1 MCAMPLCDCFASLS
15 PVGKS
20 QFVCQIVSKEGVDGL
35 ELMLQACRLRRGLKE
50 AGQFV
55 DVSGFS
61 LKCMVCGQGLKG
73 AHGAQEHAAATGHT
87 NFAENDAK

>member
-1 MCAMPLCDCFASLS
+1 M
-15 PVGKS
+15 
-20 QFVCQIVSKEGVDGL
+20 SKEGVDRL
-35 ELMLQACRLRRGLKE
+35 ELTHQSCCLRRGLKE

-73 AHGAQEHAAATGHT
+73 AQGAQEHAAATGHK